1 MSPITPYSHAVIT
14 LAATL
19 AAAPLGLHIH
29 AALAMAA
36 LWAGREIA
44 QAEYRWIAAFGQ
56 GKRAN
61 MPWWGGFDP
70 RVWSRDAFLVDLLL
84 PAAAGAAVVAGVELG
99 ARLGWVLM

>member
-1 MSPITPYSHAVIT
+1 MKSITPHSHAVIT

-19 AAAPLGLHIH
+19 AAATLGLHIH

-70 RVWSRDAFLVDLLL
+70 RAWSRDAFLVDLLL
-84 PAAAGAAVVAGVELG
+84 PAAAGAAVVAGVEFC